1 MIMVRDMTRI
11 VAKGMGTGIDV
22 SRNPIMSFVY
32 CDDTKL
38 HEYKY
43 MLLDDIYR
51 LKNVMYDRLSMHPSH
66 EPPTKEKL
74 R

>member
-1 MIMVRDMTRI
+1 
-11 VAKGMGTGIDV
+11 
-22 SRNPIMSFVY
+22 
-32 CDDTKL
+32 
-38 HEYKY
+38 
-43 MLLDDIYR
+43 MLLDDIYK